1 MNILDSII
9 SYLSPET
16 GYRRLAFRNALQEE
30 EERAG
35 YDAADHSRLNARWY
49 ANNEPAEWTDRA
61 ERDILRAR
69 ARDLE
74 RNSDIMNSVVGAFKR
89 NVYGAGYR
97 LRVTTGDDETN
108 TLIETAWQE
117 WCRKQNCDVS
127 GTQSFNGLMRTAI
140 ERKKVDGGI
149 LFIKCYTG
157 DGMLPFKLQLV
168 EVDELDDTAVSA
180 DNTENRVIGGIEYNK
195 YNRPIGYH
203 IRQYSL
209 DGFSIEESKYYP
221 AKDVIFYYSKKRP
234 TQVRE
239 VTDMAP
245 TLTRIRD
252 INEFIR
258 ALAVKERILACLSV
272 FIQRTA
278 PPTLGRTYEGR
289 DDREYQGKTVTPG
302 MIQYLNPGETV
313 QTVQPSG
320 QATDAERHV
329 KQQMHLLGSGQGLS
343 YETASRDM
351 SESNYSSARQG
362 AIEDELTY
370 EEERELLL
378 EVMDEI
384 FETFVISLWLTGRL
398 KKGDF
403 WEHKQTY
410 FSHKWIRSPKRWIDP
425 EKEAKANMVALQ
437 TGQKTWADMAAENG
451 KDWREQVDE
460 IIEILNYGDERGL
473 DMRKVVFGEATERT
487 ETGRSEE

>member
-1 MNILDSII
+1 MNILDRLIGII
-9 SYLSPET
+9 SPEAA
-16 GYRRLAFRNALQEE
+16 YRRHAFRMALKEG
-30 EERAG
+30 ERAG
-35 YDAADHSRLNARWY
+35 YDAADYSRVNSHWFAV
-49 ANNEPAEWTDRA
+49 NEPAEWTDRS

-74 RNSDIMNSVVGAFKR
+74 RNSDIMNSIISAYKR

-97 LRVTTGDDETN
+97 LRATSGKEETN
-108 TLIETAWQE
+108 TLIEAEWLE
-117 WCRKQNCDVS
+117 WCKKQNCDVT
-127 GTQSFNGLMRTAI
+127 GTQSFSALMRTAI
-140 ERKKVDGGI
+140 ERKKIDGGI
-149 LFIKCYTG
+149 LILKCYTG
-157 DGMLPFKLQLV
+157 DGMIPFKLQLI
-168 EVDELDDTAVSA
+168 EVDDLDSSVVSPQ
-180 DNTENRVIGGIEYNK
+180 NEENRVIGGIEYNR
-195 YNRPIGYH
+195 YNRPVGYH

-209 DGFSIEESKYYP
+209 DGFSMEQPKFYP

-239 VTDMAP
+239 VSDMAP
-245 TLTRIRD
+245 TLTRVRD

-258 ALAVKERILACLSV
+258 ALAVKERILACLAV

-313 QTVQPSG
+313 QSVQPSG
-320 QATDAERHV
+320 QSTDAERHI

-343 YETASRDM
+343 YEVASRDM
-351 SESNYSSARQG
+351 SESTYSSARQG

-370 EEERELLL
+370 QEERELLM

-384 FETFVISLWLTGRL
+384 FETFVISLWLSGRL
-398 KKGDF
+398 KAADF
-403 WEHKQTY
+403 WDNKRTY

-425 EKEAKANMVALQ
+425 EKEARANMVALQ

-460 IIEILNYGDERGL
+460 IVEILEYGDERGL
-473 DMRKVVFGEATERT
+473 DMRKVVFGETAES
-487 ETGRSEE
+487 TGSAEE